1 MLTCRE
7 VSDRASLF
15 LDGGLR
21 WHQRIGLR
29 AHLVMCKA
37 CARSVDQLARTLA
50 VLRAAGPAPPAAGT
64 EDLVLQRLATLR
76 RGGAANH
83 VEREQSDRS

>member
-7 VSDRASLF
+7 VSDRASLY

-21 WHQRIGLR
+21 WHQRIGFR

-37 CARSVDQLARTLA
+37 CARSMDQLARTLT
-50 VLRAAGPAPPAAGT
+50 VLRAAEPAPSAAAT
-64 EDLVLQRLATLR
+64 EDSILQRLAILR
-76 RGGAANH
+76 RGSGVDH
-83 VEREQSDRS
+83 VDQEQSDRS